1 MSVYGKLNILSQLLL
16 QSGPILPSASS
27 LTKPNKINKMA
38 ALTDILEI
46 LLGIFG
52 EVPSE
57 GVWLVEGDFLLE
69 LKGRKS
75 REGAVRG
82 GVVG

>member
-1 MSVYGKLNILSQLLL
+1 MSVSGKINILSQLLL
-16 QSGPILPSASS
+16 QSGPILPSAIS

-69 LKGRKS
+69 LREEKVGR
-75 REGAVRG
+75 VQ
-82 GVVG
+82 

>member
-46 LLGIFG
+46 LLCIFG
-52 EVPSE
+52 KVSSE
-57 GVWLVEGDFLLE
+57 GV
-69 LKGRKS
+69 
-75 REGAVRG
+75 
-82 GVVG
+82 

>member
-1 MSVYGKLNILSQLLL
+1 MSIYGKMNILSQLLL
-16 QSGPILPSASS
+16 QSGPILPNASS
-27 LTKPNKINKMA
+27 LTIPNKINKMA

-57 GVWLVEGDFLLE
+57 GVWLVEGDFCLN
-69 LKGRKS
+69 
-75 REGAVRG
+75 
-82 GVVG
+82 

>member
-27 LTKPNKINKMA
+27 LTKPNKINKMV
-38 ALTDILEI
+38 ALTDIFEI

-57 GVWLVEGDFLLE
+57 GV
-69 LKGRKS
+69 
-75 REGAVRG
+75 
-82 GVVG
+82 